1 MKITTIFEIPGNI
14 FWITLTKEK
23 INNTKSRE
31 KQIEVS
37 NIVLNKRGFAFVDLQ
52 DNVAL
57 DKAIE
62 KLSGMKINGKEIS
75 VEHSGIFRF
84 FLMFY
89 FENSFFTK
97 KYFFFQKVKKV
108 ENEVI
113 YSSSPNISNPKSS
126 NKKYSFVNE
135 LGRFGFFAF
144 KIWPCRIM

>member
-1 MKITTIFEIPGNI
+1 MKITTKFEIFGNI

-97 KYFFFQKVKKV
+97 RNIFFFKK
-108 ENEVI
+108 
-113 YSSSPNISNPKSS
+113 
-126 NKKYSFVNE
+126 
-135 LGRFGFFAF
+135 
-144 KIWPCRIM
+144 

>member
-1 MKITTIFEIPGNI
+1 MKITTKFEIFGNL
-14 FWITLTKEK
+14 FWITLTKKK

-75 VEHSGIFRF
+75 VEHSGIFR
-84 FLMFY
+84 
-89 FENSFFTK
+89 
-97 KYFFFQKVKKV
+97 
-108 ENEVI
+108 
-113 YSSSPNISNPKSS
+113 
-126 NKKYSFVNE
+126 
-135 LGRFGFFAF
+135 
-144 KIWPCRIM
+144 

>member
-1 MKITTIFEIPGNI
+1 MSGSKLYIGNLGPDVSQELIMRELRLVINKSYRTNTVSQKQKLKFEVFRICVWSRWPTN
-14 FWITLTKEK
+14 FK

-84 FLMFY
+84 FFD
-89 FENSFFTK
+89 FSFLKHTFFSK
-97 KYFFFQKVKKV
+97 KK
-108 ENEVI
+108 
-113 YSSSPNISNPKSS
+113 
-126 NKKYSFVNE
+126 
-135 LGRFGFFAF
+135 
-144 KIWPCRIM
+144 

>member
-1 MKITTIFEIPGNI
+1 MSGSKLYIGNLGPDVSQELI
-14 FWITLTKEK
+14 MRELRLVINFGPCLDFVSSAGSLSQMSVK

-75 VEHSGIFRF
+75 VEHSGIFILF
-84 FLMFY
+84 QIFLEIIIFSH
-89 FENSFFTK
+89 FSK
-97 KYFFFQKVKKV
+97 FQKKLKK
-108 ENEVI
+108 
-113 YSSSPNISNPKSS
+113 
-126 NKKYSFVNE
+126 
-135 LGRFGFFAF
+135 
-144 KIWPCRIM
+144 

>member
-1 MKITTIFEIPGNI
+1 MLMKITTKLEILGNI

-97 KYFFFQKVKKV
+97 KKKF
-108 ENEVI
+108 
-113 YSSSPNISNPKSS
+113 S
-126 NKKYSFVNE
+126 KK
-135 LGRFGFFAF
+135 
-144 KIWPCRIM
+144 

>member
-1 MKITTIFEIPGNI
+1 MCHKNLSCESSGWLLILVHV
-14 FWITLTKEK
+14 WILFPALGQGPKSHRGVK

-75 VEHSGIFRF
+75 VEHSGIF
-84 FLMFY
+84 
-89 FENSFFTK
+89 
-97 KYFFFQKVKKV
+97 
-108 ENEVI
+108 
-113 YSSSPNISNPKSS
+113 
-126 NKKYSFVNE
+126 
-135 LGRFGFFAF
+135 
-144 KIWPCRIM
+144 

>member
-1 MKITTIFEIPGNI
+1 MKITTKFEIFGNA
-14 FWITLTKEK
+14 FWITLTKKK

-84 FLMFY
+84 FLIFY
-89 FENSFFTK
+89 KLIFHKKIFFLSK
-97 KYFFFQKVKKV
+97 IKKVK
-108 ENEVI
+108 NEII